1 MAKGADC
8 AENGPFF
15 PTTPRNVIQNGIA
28 IARDIVVMPDW
39 VLIGA
44 MLGSFALLMIILVI
58 GLVSLVFFCSVPRN
72 GFCVQTSFVMFSN
85 CKVVGTKYLA
95 YEVVFYADLNQY
107 VVSEVYSAFHLYKK
121 KIKHKKFLG
130 AFSYSHF

>member
-1 MAKGADC
+1 MLQFVRVMAKGADC

-58 GLVSLVFFCSVPRN
+58 GLVSLVFFLFCPREWLLCPDI
-72 GFCVQTSFVMFSN
+72 FCHVQELLGRRN
-85 CKVVGTKYLA
+85 
-95 YEVVFYADLNQY
+95 
-107 VVSEVYSAFHLYKK
+107 
-121 KIKHKKFLG
+121 KILG
-130 AFSYSHF
+130 I

>member
-58 GLVSLVFFCSVPRN
+58 GLVSLVFFCSAKEWLLCPDIFCHVQELLGRRN
-72 GFCVQTSFVMFSN
+72 KM
-85 CKVVGTKYLA
+85 
-95 YEVVFYADLNQY
+95 
-107 VVSEVYSAFHLYKK
+107 
-121 KIKHKKFLG
+121 LG
-130 AFSYSHF
+130 I

>member
-1 MAKGADC
+1 MLQFVRVMAKGADC

-58 GLVSLVFFCSVPRN
+58 GLVSLVFFFVLSQGMAFVSRHLLSCSGIAR
-72 GFCVQTSFVMFSN
+72 S
-85 CKVVGTKYLA
+85 
-95 YEVVFYADLNQY
+95 
-107 VVSEVYSAFHLYKK
+107 
-121 KIKHKKFLG
+121 
-130 AFSYSHF
+130 

>member
-1 MAKGADC
+1 MLQFVRVMAKGADC

-72 GFCVQTSFVMFSN
+72 GFCVQTSFVMFRN

-95 YEVVFYADLNQY
+95 YEVVFLCRFESICCELGLLS
-107 VVSEVYSAFHLYKK
+107 VS
-121 KIKHKKFLG
+121 FL
-130 AFSYSHF
+130 

>member
-1 MAKGADC
+1 MLQFVRVMAKGADC

-58 GLVSLVFFCSVPRN
+58 GLVSLVFFVLSQGMAFVSKHLLSCSGIAR
-72 GFCVQTSFVMFSN
+72 S
-85 CKVVGTKYLA
+85 
-95 YEVVFYADLNQY
+95 
-107 VVSEVYSAFHLYKK
+107 
-121 KIKHKKFLG
+121 
-130 AFSYSHF
+130 

>member
-58 GLVSLVFFCSVPRN
+58 GLVSLVFLFCPKEWLLCPDIFCHVQELQGRRN
-72 GFCVQTSFVMFSN
+72 KILG
-85 CKVVGTKYLA
+85 KVVFLCRFESICCVRFTQR
-95 YEVVFYADLNQY
+95 FI
-107 VVSEVYSAFHLYKK
+107 SIKK
-121 KIKHKKFLG
+121 KIKL
-130 AFSYSHF
+130 A